1 MKQPNQIIIP
11 SLGRVIAGVVIALA
25 VVFVLSQV
33 PTVFAQNSQV
43 IDDTTNGDKGGFVL
57 CGNTADNPCQIGH
70 LFAAFIVII
79 NYLIAMAGFIA
90 VLAIVYAGFMMVASQ
105 GQEQLKAAKGRF
117 AGAIIGL
124 VLVAAAFVLI
134 NALFHGSLSIGVKFG
149 ADILTSPL
157 EYINKQ

>member
-1 MKQPNQIIIP
+1 MNKIFNHNLVKVAIGI
-11 SLGRVIAGVVIALA
+11 VVA
-25 VVFVLSQV
+25 VVAVFVLSQA
-33 PTVFAQNSQV
+33 PAVFAQNSQTV
-43 IDDTTNGDKGGFVL
+43 DNTTNGDKGGFVL
-57 CGNTADNPCQIGH
+57 CGNTVDNPCQIGH

-90 VLAIVYAGFMMVASQ
+90 VLAIVYAGFLMVASQ
-105 GQEQLKAAKGRF
+105 GQEQLKAAKSRF

-149 ADILTSPL
+149 SDILTSPL